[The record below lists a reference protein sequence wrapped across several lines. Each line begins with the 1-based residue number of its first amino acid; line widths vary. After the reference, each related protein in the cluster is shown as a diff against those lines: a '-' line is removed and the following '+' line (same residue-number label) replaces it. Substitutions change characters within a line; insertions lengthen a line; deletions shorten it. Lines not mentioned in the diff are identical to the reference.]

1 MTITGG
7 RLIRAMLDDEDG
19 HSESTNAL
27 HFCVEGD
34 LRMNERIKQLA
45 EQCESFGSWDNKTY
59 SFDKE
64 KFAEL
69 IVRECYEHCR
79 GQILDKEVADT
90 NELTYNDAVG
100 DCANGLL
107 QHFGVEE

>member
-1 MTITGG
+1 
-7 RLIRAMLDDEDG
+7 
-19 HSESTNAL
+19 
-27 HFCVEGD
+27 
-34 LRMNERIKQLA
+34 MNERIKLLA
-45 EQCESFGSWDNKTY
+45 KQAGFYKYGDDFEDII
-59 SFDKE
+59 E

-69 IVRECYEHCR
+69 IIRECYKHCK
-79 GQILDKEVADT
+79 GQVLDKEVADT